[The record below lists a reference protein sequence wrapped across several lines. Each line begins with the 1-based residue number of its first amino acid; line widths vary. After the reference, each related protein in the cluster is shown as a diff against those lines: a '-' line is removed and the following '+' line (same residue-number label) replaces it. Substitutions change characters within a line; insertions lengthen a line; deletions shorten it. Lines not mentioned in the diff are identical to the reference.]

1 LRATILSSIEAILA
15 GRIVTV
21 LVGTAAGP
29 GAPEA
34 GLAAGWSDLVLAAAA
49 VVAVGLAARFR
60 WYRLPGQPLP
70 APIAPEAGLGIFA
83 AMIVLGYVGAK
94 IAGWMI
100 FAGGE
105 VKPPTERTLSESV
118 ILLTGYLLGMALA
131 SAGCLVLQR
140 RAPRQRPGPGR
151 SLLIGAAAT
160 LLLWPVMTCVST
172 VAALIAGWVRGQA
185 VDAIA
190 HTTLRQLAATPSG
203 AWPAL
208 MAILVVLVVPVLEEV
223 MYRGLLQRAIAA
235 LDLGRFAAIGG
246 ASAIFVLMH
255 LGTVSVHALPALLL
269 LSLGLGWTY
278 ERTGRLAAP
287 IAMHV
292 LFNALNLALARLV
305 PT

>member
-1 LRATILSSIEAILA
+1 MA
-15 GRIVTV
+15 GNIVTV

-29 GAPEA
+29 AAPESA
-34 GLAAGWSDLVLAAAA
+34 LAAGWSVLVLAAAA

-60 WYRLPGQPLP
+60 WYRLPRQPLP

-83 AMIVLGYVGAK
+83 AMIVLGYAGDRV
-94 IAGWMI
+94 AGWMM
-100 FAGGE
+100 FAGAE
-105 VKPPTERTLSESV
+105 VKPPAERTLSESV
-118 ILLTGYLLGMALA
+118 IMLTGCLLGMALA
-131 SAGCLVLQR
+131 SAGCLVLR
-140 RAPRQRPGPGR
+140 RRGPRQRQGPGR
-151 SLLIGAAAT
+151 AVLIGVATT
-160 LLLWPVMTCVST
+160 LLLWPIMTCVST
-172 VAALIAGWVRGQA
+172 VAALMVEWVRGQP
-185 VDAIA
+185 VDTIA

-235 LDLGRFAAIGG
+235 FDLGRGAAIGG

-255 LGTVSVHALPALLL
+255 LGTVSLHAMPALLL

-292 LFNALNLALARLV
+292 LFNAINLVLARFV

>member
-1 LRATILSSIEAILA
+1 MA

-21 LVGTAAGP
+21 MVGTAAAP
-29 GAPEA
+29 GAPDA
-34 GLAAGWSDLVLAAAA
+34 ALAAGWWDLVLAAAA
-49 VVAVGLAARFR
+49 VVAVALAARFR

-83 AMIVLGYVGAK
+83 AMIVLGYLGAR
-94 IAGWMI
+94 IAGWTML
-100 FAGGE
+100 AGDE
-105 VKPPTERTLSESV
+105 VKPPAERGLSESV
-118 ILLTGYLLGMALA
+118 ILLTGYVLGMAVA
-131 SAGCLVLQR
+131 SAGCLVLRR

-151 SLLIGAAAT
+151 ALLIGAAT
-160 LLLWPVMTCVST
+160 MLLLWPVLTCAST
-172 VAALIAGWVRGQA
+172 AAALIAERVRGQP
-185 VDAIA
+185 VDTIA

-208 MAILVVLVVPVLEEV
+208 MAVLVVLIVPVLEEI

-235 LDLGRFAAIGG
+235 FDLGRGAAIGG

-255 LGTVSVHALPALLL
+255 LGTVSLHALPALLL

-292 LFNALNLALARLV
+292 LFNALNLALARFV